1 MFGLKLK
8 HEVVYYMVNANEVP
22 TGRHGNMSM
31 PSFHYVYLFPTQ
43 IGTNVIQF
51 TLGSKTLPSL
61 VLNIELTF
69 LNNCKVYIQDMYF
82 KAL

>member
-1 MFGLKLK
+1 MFGLNLK
-8 HEVVYYMVNANEVP
+8 HEVVYYMVNASEVP
-22 TGRHGNMSM
+22 TRRHGNMST
-31 PSFHYVYLFPTQ
+31 PSFHYVYLFLTQ

-61 VLNIELTF
+61 VLSMELIF
-69 LNNCKVYIQDMYF
+69 LNNYEVYVQEIYF